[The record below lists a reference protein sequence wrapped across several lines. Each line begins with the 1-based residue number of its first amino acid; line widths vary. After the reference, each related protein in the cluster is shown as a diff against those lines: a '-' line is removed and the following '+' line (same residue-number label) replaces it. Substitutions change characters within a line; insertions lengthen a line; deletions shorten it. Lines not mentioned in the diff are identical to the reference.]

1 MIPKGRR
8 KRMESESEESDCQ
21 RERGKKTNQEKI
33 IN

>member
-21 RERGKKTNQEKI
+21 REGEKKIKKKS
-33 IN
+33 